1 MTPQKDDIF
10 DFQLMRHP
18 LTELFHL
25 STLLQMLNR
34 RMVGTASFGRFSCS
48 YDRMS
53 LDGPLHRSLPLHACQ
68 LPMAGHRLLVF
79 KALVSFVKLLEAP
92 LHCTFIST
100 SWVKCVDVASCLC
113 CFMTHFELE

>member
-1 MTPQKDDIF
+1 MTPQNDDIF

-53 LDGPLHRSLPLHACQ
+53 LDGPSFPQGNMLHKQDMGIGRINTQNFLSPQRC
-68 LPMAGHRLLVF
+68 LV
-79 KALVSFVKLLEAP
+79 
-92 LHCTFIST
+92 
-100 SWVKCVDVASCLC
+100 C
-113 CFMTHFELE
+113 C